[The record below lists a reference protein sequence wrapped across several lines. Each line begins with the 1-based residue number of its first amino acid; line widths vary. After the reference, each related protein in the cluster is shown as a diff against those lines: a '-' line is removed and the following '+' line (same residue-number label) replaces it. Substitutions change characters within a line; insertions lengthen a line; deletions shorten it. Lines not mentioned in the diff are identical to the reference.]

1 MLSCMR
7 CGIESKITYT
17 LSLVIL
23 NQESGNQV
31 NDTKVF
37 CKKCS
42 DLIYKFCTVKNFINK
57 NDDIELRISMGFQI
71 HNEAVNFF

>member
-1 MLSCMR
+1 MR
-7 CGIESKITYT
+7 CRIESKITYT

-37 CKKCS
+37 
-42 DLIYKFCTVKNFINK
+42 YK
-57 NDDIELRISMGFQI
+57 
-71 HNEAVNFF
+71 

>member
-1 MLSCMR
+1 MIPCMR
-7 CGIESKITYT
+7 CGIENKITYT

-31 NDTKVF
+31 SDTKVF

-42 DLIYKFCTVKNFINK
+42 DLIYSLFCEKFY
-57 NDDIELRISMGFQI
+57 Q
-71 HNEAVNFF
+71 